1 MTNALTLLR
10 DGYDTAEI
18 AEILKTTE
26 AKTYNDI
33 IRLREDER
41 KAKVKAFTFCSK
53 AESRGKIPY
62 AGREY

>member
-26 AKTYNDI
+26 AKAYNEI
-33 IRLREDER
+33 TRLREEER
-41 KAKVKAFTFCSK
+41 KAKYKAFTFCTK
-53 AESRGKIPY
+53 EESRGKIPY
-62 AGREY
+62 AGREW

>member
-10 DGYDTAEI
+10 AGYDTAEI

-26 AKTYNDI
+26 AKVYNDAS
-33 IRLREDER
+33 RLREEER
-41 KAKVKAFTFCSK
+41 KAKFRAFTYHRK
-53 AESRGKIPY
+53 EESRGKIPY

>member
-26 AKTYNDI
+26 AKAYNEI
-33 IRLREDER
+33 TRLREEER
-41 KAKVKAFTFCSK
+41 KAKYKAFTFCTK
-53 AESRGKIPY
+53 EESRGKIPY

>member
-26 AKTYNDI
+26 AKAYNEI
-33 IRLREDER
+33 TRLREQER
-41 KAKVKAFTFCSK
+41 KARYKAFTFCTK
-53 AESRGKIPY
+53 EESRGKIPY

>member
-10 DGYDTAEI
+10 AGYDTSEI

-26 AKTYNDI
+26 AKAYNEI
-33 IRLREDER
+33 TRLREEER
-41 KAKVKAFTFCSK
+41 KARYRAFTFCTK
-53 AESRGKIPY
+53 EESRGKIPY